1 MTTCARRQEPDL
13 VGDDQGQ
20 PASQP
25 ASQQASKQDPAA
37 AAAAAA
43 AKPGEHGFGGRS
55 PVTCPGPLGGFCRLS
70 ATWKL
75 LCTHPACHES
85 TTSIHDL
92 HCTFLTLPVT
102 ADSSH
107 LHTSVHTNT
116 RLCQQSETADKPSL
130 SSYHT
135 PARKLLAGACTT
147 STSFPASQCRSVPQ
161 LVTPI
166 LHQGY
171 TLPQHYTTPHGNLP
185 ARSTSQHSHGL
196 HAPPLFIAAWQS
208 PPQRAAPP
216 TASRLQ
222 GRRSVSH
229 KSLQDRHC

>member
-1 MTTCARRQEPDL
+1 MTK
-13 VGDDQGQ
+13 
-20 PASQP
+20 
-25 ASQQASKQDPAA
+25 ASQQASKTPLLQSQASMDSA
-37 AAAAAA
+37 
-43 AKPGEHGFGGRS
+43 GEVQSH
-55 PVTCPGPLGGFCRLS
+55 VPGPLGGFCRLS

-85 TTSIHDL
+85 TTSIHQNCTAHFLL
-92 HCTFLTLPVT
+92 HLLPLTLQY
-102 ADSSH
+102 
-107 LHTSVHTNT
+107 LHTSAHTNT
-116 RLCQQSETADKPSL
+116 HLCQQSATADKPSL

-171 TLPQHYTTPHGNLP
+171 TLRQHSTPYGNLP

-222 GRRSVSH
+222 GRRSLSH

>member
-1 MTTCARRQEPDL
+1 MTK
-13 VGDDQGQ
+13 
-20 PASQP
+20 ASQP
-25 ASQQASKQDPAA
+25 ASQQASKQASKTPLLQSRASMDSAGEVQSKSSHMSQGLLVASAGFQRPGSFFVHTLPATRA
-37 AAAAAA
+37 
-43 AKPGEHGFGGRS
+43 RRQY
-55 PVTCPGPLGGFCRLS
+55 TN
-70 ATWKL
+70 
-75 LCTHPACHES
+75 CTA
-85 TTSIHDL
+85 L
-92 HCTFLTLPVT
+92 HCTFLTFTVT

-107 LHTSVHTNT
+107 LHTSAHTNT
-116 RLCQQSETADKPSL
+116 HPCQQSVTADKPSL
-130 SSYHT
+130 PSYHT

-171 TLPQHYTTPHGNLP
+171 TLPQHTTPYGNLP

-222 GRRSVSH
+222 GRRSLSH
-229 KSLQDRHC
+229 KSLQDCHC